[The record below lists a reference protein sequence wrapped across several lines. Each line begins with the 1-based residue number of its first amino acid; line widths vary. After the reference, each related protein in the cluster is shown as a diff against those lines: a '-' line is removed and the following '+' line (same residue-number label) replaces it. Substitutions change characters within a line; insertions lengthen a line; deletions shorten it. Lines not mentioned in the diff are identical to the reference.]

1 MWYKEKVAKEILK
14 RKYLHDGE
22 TFNDFVKRVSSI
34 FEVSIRDK
42 MRKAIR
48 NGDFFPAGRILY
60 GAGLE
65 KQGKHATPFN
75 CYVLPSPKDSIEEI
89 YNVNK
94 KAARVASYGGG
105 YGTTI
110 DYLRPKNA
118 KVNNSAKTSTGAV
131 SFLELFN
138 TTGNVIGQEGRRSA
152 TMIGLICTHPDL
164 EEFLKIKETNHK
176 LESMNISIK
185 FTDDFFKAVEQNKMW
200 KLHFEVP
207 ETGEVIERE
216 IDARKFFERFC
227 QVNADWGDPG
237 AIFIDAVNKN
247 HLLSG
252 YDEYKI
258 EISNPCFTGDMKL
271 LTTKGYIPF
280 KELEGKTVRVIKP
293 NGEIS
298 SKDSPVFKT
307 GTKKVISLMIGAT
320 KKSTLK
326 EIKCTPNHIFKTF
339 DGDSVEAKDLKGKR
353 LQIPKVN
360 TYTSEEEL
368 KYERLGFIQG
378 DGCYHHTGDKKI
390 DGLVVFIGEK
400 DNDVKEIF
408 TGLLSNGSNNS
419 YMVTSLKPDAQEIG
433 IKDERLCN
441 RNLPKNY
448 NNLPVNSKRA
458 FLKGLFSANG
468 CVLYSDDTKRVQFK
482 TTNKALA
489 IELVK
494 ELKAFDIIAYITT
507 NKKSMVKWHNGNY
520 ESKESYNINISQS
533 YSLLMFYQQIGF
545 IQKYKMEKL
554 YDLVSSLKIKVVDII
569 DNNEVVDV
577 FDFTEHDEHWG
588 VVEGV
593 VAHNC
598 SEFMG
603 APYTAC
609 CLGSI
614 NLYNCVEHKFSDK
627 AFFNFDKL
635 KYLVEIGVIALNNVL
650 DYGYD
655 KQPLP
660 ENQKAI
666 KDWRNIGLG
675 FFGLADALVAL
686 GIKYGSYEAQSLAYD
701 ITNTMMMQALDTSC
715 DLAYDDG
722 PFDKFDWEK
731 TKNNPIMGKLSCTN
745 KKLYNDIK
753 EFGLRN
759 GSLISIAPTGSISLL
774 VGETGGIEPFFKVS
788 YERTTH
794 KLEADAEKSNTEKQ
808 TFKVFPISIREL
820 LAYHNLPET
829 LSNEEIK
836 KRFPFIVEASE
847 IPYTERIAMQQ
858 ACQANIDNAI
868 SSTINLPNSATA
880 NDIAIIYMAAWR
892 AGLKGIT
899 VFRDG
904 CKRLSILNPKKVS
917 KNSEQEQKQDTK
929 PMSDFGKLLPK
940 KRGNIVS
947 LPAITYKG
955 QSACARLYST
965 ITGLNGHPFEVFIN
979 PTGGCNANINTIGR
993 LTSLLLRSGVAPE
1006 VVIEELS
1013 SQKCPACQQLRKQG
1027 RTDVALSCGNA
1038 IANALKDFNKN
1049 KAVHVE
1055 PKVIEEPT
1063 SETNTQSETERE
1075 KMKCP
1080 KCGAELRNTGKCVSC
1095 DVCGWNTCGD

>member
-1 MWYKEKVAKEILK
+1 MWYEEKVAKEILK

-89 YNVNK
+89 YDVNK

-216 IDARKFFERFC
+216 INAREFFKRFC
-227 QVNADWGDPG
+227 KVNADYGDPG
-237 AIFIDAVNKN
+237 AIFIDTVNNN

-258 EISNPCFTGDMKL
+258 EISNPC
-271 LTTKGYIPF
+271 
-280 KELEGKTVRVIKP
+280 
-293 NGEIS
+293 
-298 SKDSPVFKT
+298 
-307 GTKKVISLMIGAT
+307 
-320 KKSTLK
+320 
-326 EIKCTPNHIFKTF
+326 
-339 DGDSVEAKDLKGKR
+339 
-353 LQIPKVN
+353 
-360 TYTSEEEL
+360 
-368 KYERLGFIQG
+368 
-378 DGCYHHTGDKKI
+378 
-390 DGLVVFIGEK
+390 
-400 DNDVKEIF
+400 
-408 TGLLSNGSNNS
+408 
-419 YMVTSLKPDAQEIG
+419 
-433 IKDERLCN
+433 
-441 RNLPKNY
+441 
-448 NNLPVNSKRA
+448 
-458 FLKGLFSANG
+458 
-468 CVLYSDDTKRVQFK
+468 
-482 TTNKALA
+482 
-489 IELVK
+489 
-494 ELKAFDIIAYITT
+494 
-507 NKKSMVKWHNGNY
+507 
-520 ESKESYNINISQS
+520 
-533 YSLLMFYQQIGF
+533 
-545 IQKYKMEKL
+545 
-554 YDLVSSLKIKVVDII
+554 
-569 DNNEVVDV
+569 
-577 FDFTEHDEHWG
+577 
-588 VVEGV
+588 
-593 VAHNC
+593 

-603 APYTAC
+603 AAYTAC

-660 ENQKAI
+660 ENKKAI

-701 ITNTMMMQALDTSC
+701 ITNTMMTQALDTSC

-731 TKNNPIMGKLSCTN
+731 TKESPIIKKLGCTN

-868 SSTINLPNSATA
+868 SSTINLPSTATA
-880 NDIAIIYMAAWR
+880 KDIEKIFILAWKSK
-892 AGLKGIT
+892 LKGIT
-899 VFRDG
+899 VFKDD

-917 KNSEQEQKQDTK
+917 KNSEQEQKQDAK
-929 PMSDFGKLLPK
+929 PMGDFGKLLPK

-1049 KAVHVE
+1049 KAVNVE
-1055 PKVIEEPT
+1055 AKVVEEPVP
-1063 SETNTQSETERE
+1063 ETNTQSETERE

>member
-1 MWYKEKVAKEILK
+1 MWYEEKVAKEILK

-22 TFNDFVKRVSSI
+22 TFNDFVKRVSNI
-34 FEVSIRDK
+34 FELSIRDK

-89 YNVNK
+89 YDVNK

-237 AIFIDAVNKN
+237 AIFIDAVNRN
-247 HLLSG
+247 NLLSG

-258 EISNPCFTGDMKL
+258 EISNPC
-271 LTTKGYIPF
+271 
-280 KELEGKTVRVIKP
+280 
-293 NGEIS
+293 
-298 SKDSPVFKT
+298 
-307 GTKKVISLMIGAT
+307 
-320 KKSTLK
+320 
-326 EIKCTPNHIFKTF
+326 
-339 DGDSVEAKDLKGKR
+339 
-353 LQIPKVN
+353 
-360 TYTSEEEL
+360 
-368 KYERLGFIQG
+368 
-378 DGCYHHTGDKKI
+378 
-390 DGLVVFIGEK
+390 
-400 DNDVKEIF
+400 
-408 TGLLSNGSNNS
+408 
-419 YMVTSLKPDAQEIG
+419 
-433 IKDERLCN
+433 
-441 RNLPKNY
+441 
-448 NNLPVNSKRA
+448 
-458 FLKGLFSANG
+458 
-468 CVLYSDDTKRVQFK
+468 
-482 TTNKALA
+482 
-489 IELVK
+489 
-494 ELKAFDIIAYITT
+494 
-507 NKKSMVKWHNGNY
+507 
-520 ESKESYNINISQS
+520 
-533 YSLLMFYQQIGF
+533 
-545 IQKYKMEKL
+545 
-554 YDLVSSLKIKVVDII
+554 
-569 DNNEVVDV
+569 
-577 FDFTEHDEHWG
+577 
-588 VVEGV
+588 
-593 VAHNC
+593 

-603 APYTAC
+603 AAYTAC

-627 AFFNFDKL
+627 AYFNFDKL
-635 KYLVEIGVIALNNVL
+635 KYLVEIGVVALNNVL

-660 ENQKAI
+660 ENQQAI

-701 ITNTMMMQALDTSC
+701 ITNTMMTQALDTSC

-858 ACQANIDNAI
+858 ACQVNIDNAI
-868 SSTINLPNSATA
+868 SSTINLPSTATA
-880 NDIAIIYMAAWR
+880 KDIEKIFILAWKSE
-892 AGLKGIT
+892 LKGIT
-899 VFRDG
+899 VFKDD

-917 KNSEQEQKQDTK
+917 KNSEQEQKQDAK

-965 ITGLNGHPFEVFIN
+965 ITGLNGHPFEVFVN

-1049 KAVHVE
+1049 KAVNIE
-1055 PKVIEEPT
+1055 PKVIEEPVP
-1063 SETNTQSETERE
+1063 ETNTQSKPERK

>member
-1 MWYKEKVAKEILK
+1 MWYEEKVAKEILK

-22 TFNDFVKRVSSI
+22 TFNGFVKRVSSI

-89 YNVNK
+89 YDVNK

-216 IDARKFFERFC
+216 INAREFFKRFC
-227 QVNADWGDPG
+227 KVNADYGDPG
-237 AIFIDAVNKN
+237 AIFIDTVNNN

-258 EISNPCFTGDMKL
+258 EISNPC
-271 LTTKGYIPF
+271 
-280 KELEGKTVRVIKP
+280 
-293 NGEIS
+293 
-298 SKDSPVFKT
+298 
-307 GTKKVISLMIGAT
+307 
-320 KKSTLK
+320 
-326 EIKCTPNHIFKTF
+326 
-339 DGDSVEAKDLKGKR
+339 
-353 LQIPKVN
+353 
-360 TYTSEEEL
+360 
-368 KYERLGFIQG
+368 
-378 DGCYHHTGDKKI
+378 
-390 DGLVVFIGEK
+390 
-400 DNDVKEIF
+400 
-408 TGLLSNGSNNS
+408 
-419 YMVTSLKPDAQEIG
+419 
-433 IKDERLCN
+433 
-441 RNLPKNY
+441 
-448 NNLPVNSKRA
+448 
-458 FLKGLFSANG
+458 
-468 CVLYSDDTKRVQFK
+468 
-482 TTNKALA
+482 
-489 IELVK
+489 
-494 ELKAFDIIAYITT
+494 
-507 NKKSMVKWHNGNY
+507 
-520 ESKESYNINISQS
+520 
-533 YSLLMFYQQIGF
+533 
-545 IQKYKMEKL
+545 
-554 YDLVSSLKIKVVDII
+554 
-569 DNNEVVDV
+569 
-577 FDFTEHDEHWG
+577 
-588 VVEGV
+588 
-593 VAHNC
+593 

-603 APYTAC
+603 AAYTAC

-660 ENQKAI
+660 ENKKAI

-701 ITNTMMMQALDTSC
+701 ITNTMMTQALDTSC

-868 SSTINLPNSATA
+868 SSTINLPSTATA
-880 NDIAIIYMAAWR
+880 KDIEKIFILAWKSK
-892 AGLKGIT
+892 LKGIT
-899 VFRDG
+899 VFKDD

-917 KNSEQEQKQDTK
+917 KNSEQEQKQDAK
-929 PMSDFGKLLPK
+929 PMGDFGKLLPK

-1049 KAVHVE
+1049 KAVNVE
-1055 PKVIEEPT
+1055 AKVVEEPVP
-1063 SETNTQSETERE
+1063 ETNTQSETERE

>member
-1 MWYKEKVAKEILK
+1 
-14 RKYLHDGE
+14 
-22 TFNDFVKRVSSI
+22 
-34 FEVSIRDK
+34 
-42 MRKAIR
+42 
-48 NGDFFPAGRILY
+48 
-60 GAGLE
+60 
-65 KQGKHATPFN
+65 
-75 CYVLPSPKDSIEEI
+75 
-89 YNVNK
+89 
-94 KAARVASYGGG
+94 
-105 YGTTI
+105 
-110 DYLRPKNA
+110 
-118 KVNNSAKTSTGAV
+118 
-131 SFLELFN
+131 
-138 TTGNVIGQEGRRSA
+138 
-152 TMIGLICTHPDL
+152 
-164 EEFLKIKETNHK
+164 
-176 LESMNISIK
+176 
-185 FTDDFFKAVEQNKMW
+185 MW

-216 IDARKFFERFC
+216 INAREFFKRFC

-237 AIFIDAVNKN
+237 AIFIDAVNRN
-247 HLLSG
+247 NLLSG

-258 EISNPCFTGDMKL
+258 EISNPC
-271 LTTKGYIPF
+271 
-280 KELEGKTVRVIKP
+280 
-293 NGEIS
+293 
-298 SKDSPVFKT
+298 
-307 GTKKVISLMIGAT
+307 
-320 KKSTLK
+320 
-326 EIKCTPNHIFKTF
+326 
-339 DGDSVEAKDLKGKR
+339 
-353 LQIPKVN
+353 
-360 TYTSEEEL
+360 
-368 KYERLGFIQG
+368 
-378 DGCYHHTGDKKI
+378 
-390 DGLVVFIGEK
+390 
-400 DNDVKEIF
+400 
-408 TGLLSNGSNNS
+408 
-419 YMVTSLKPDAQEIG
+419 
-433 IKDERLCN
+433 
-441 RNLPKNY
+441 
-448 NNLPVNSKRA
+448 
-458 FLKGLFSANG
+458 
-468 CVLYSDDTKRVQFK
+468 
-482 TTNKALA
+482 
-489 IELVK
+489 
-494 ELKAFDIIAYITT
+494 
-507 NKKSMVKWHNGNY
+507 
-520 ESKESYNINISQS
+520 
-533 YSLLMFYQQIGF
+533 
-545 IQKYKMEKL
+545 
-554 YDLVSSLKIKVVDII
+554 
-569 DNNEVVDV
+569 
-577 FDFTEHDEHWG
+577 
-588 VVEGV
+588 
-593 VAHNC
+593 

-603 APYTAC
+603 AAYTAC

-635 KYLVEIGVIALNNVL
+635 KYLVEIGVVALNNVL

-660 ENQKAI
+660 ENKKAI

-701 ITNTMMMQALDTSC
+701 ITNTMMTQALDTSC

-774 VGETGGIEPFFKVS
+774 VGETGGIEPFFKVN

-868 SSTINLPNSATA
+868 SSTINLPSTATA
-880 NDIAIIYMAAWR
+880 KDIEKIFILAWKSE
-892 AGLKGIT
+892 LKGIT
-899 VFRDG
+899 VFKDD

-917 KNSEQEQKQDTK
+917 KNSEQEQKQDAK
-929 PMSDFGKLLPK
+929 PMGDFGKLLPK

-1049 KAVHVE
+1049 KAVNVE
-1055 PKVIEEPT
+1055 AKVVEEPVP
-1063 SETNTQSETERE
+1063 ETNTQSETERE